1 MLRSGSHPGLDSV
14 MIRIHQRYVTLESFT
29 SEYDQDHRVA
39 DLIRGICSTECPSSC
54 YYDTH
59 CIPVE

>member
-1 MLRSGSHPGLDSV
+1 LRSGSHPGLDSV

-39 DLIRGICSTECPSSC
+39 DLIRGICST
-54 YYDTH
+54 
-59 CIPVE
+59 